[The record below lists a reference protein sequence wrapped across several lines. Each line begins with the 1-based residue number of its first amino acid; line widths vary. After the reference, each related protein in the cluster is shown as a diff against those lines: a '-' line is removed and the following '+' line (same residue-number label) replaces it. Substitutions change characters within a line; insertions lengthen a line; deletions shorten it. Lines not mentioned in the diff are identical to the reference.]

1 MIGLTHPPSITGT
14 GREHA
19 PGPAGV
25 VPAGPGALSYWLFGQ
40 YDERVDVDPRVAGRA
55 EHVDHL
61 LGRAGVASVVGRGRL
76 ELVGVPRAEVLVE
89 RRRRRGGRQG
99 IGATILALIQR
110 VMVDPAGRVG
120 PAPRDRHRIRRGH
133 RPRVVPQIDR

>member
-1 MIGLTHPPSITGT
+1 MIGLTHPPSITGA

-40 YDERVDVDPRVAGRA
+40 YDERVDVDPRVAG
-55 EHVDHL
+55 
-61 LGRAGVASVVGRGRL
+61 VVGRGRL

-133 RPRVVPQIDR
+133 RARVVAQINDRRRAD